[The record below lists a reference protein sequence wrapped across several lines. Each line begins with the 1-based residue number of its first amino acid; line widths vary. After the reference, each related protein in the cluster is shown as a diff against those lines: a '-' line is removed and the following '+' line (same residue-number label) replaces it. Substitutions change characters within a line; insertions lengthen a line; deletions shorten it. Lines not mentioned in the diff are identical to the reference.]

1 MLTAQSLKITTL
13 LKTLREQGFDTSA
26 IERQEKEIA
35 RSLSHRGEMVG
46 ERLKL
51 RAQQQQL
58 SQQITEATADVAEMA
73 RGQASNAATSAG
85 ATQASIYDL
94 IESHQGQA
102 AEHALDRLIDID
114 LEYYNQMNELRLSA
128 LRVQQMVMNT
138 GNNRAQNNTAAL
150 ENQLNAAVRVL
161 QRRQLRIEDPV
172 VRIQVTNTVNT
183 ISRYVELLS
192 CIAGIMTS
200 RPNCRSYRRIISS
213 NLPVS
218 VAKSASWWKPSAS
231 VIKVDWRISNRPASA
246 GNTCFC
252 C

>member
-1 MLTAQSLKITTL
+1 MAALTLISTLTGWYNLRFVSQVEQANTQALIPTMDMARQLSEASAWELFSAQNLTTADNENMWLAQGRMLTAQSLKITTL

-26 IERQEKEIA
+26 IEQQEKEIA
-35 RSLSHRGEMVG
+35 QSLSHQGEMVG

-58 SQQITEATADVAEMA
+58 SQQIIEATADVAEMA

-128 LRVQQMVMNT
+128 LRVQQMVMNL
-138 GNNRAQNNTAAL
+138 GNNQAQNN
-150 ENQLNAAVRVL
+150 
-161 QRRQLRIEDPV
+161 
-172 VRIQVTNTVNT
+172 
-183 ISRYVELLS
+183 LS
-192 CIAGIMTS
+192 VK
-200 RPNCRSYRRIISS
+200 R
-213 NLPVS
+213 
-218 VAKSASWWKPSAS
+218 
-231 VIKVDWRISNRPASA
+231 
-246 GNTCFC
+246 
-252 C
+252 

>member
-1 MLTAQSLKITTL
+1 
-13 LKTLREQGFDTSA
+13 
-26 IERQEKEIA
+26 
-35 RSLSHRGEMVG
+35 MVG

-58 SQQITEATADVAEMA
+58 SQQIIEATADVAEMA
-73 RGQASNAATSAG
+73 RSRASNAATSAG

-128 LRVQQMVMNT
+128 LRVQQMVMNL

-150 ENQLNAAVRVL
+150 ESQLNAAVRVL
-161 QRRQLRIEDPV
+161 HRRQIRIEDPV
-172 VRIQVTNTVNT
+172 VRTQVADTVNT
-183 ISRYVELLS
+183 ISRYIELLS
-192 CIAGIMTS
+192 LYRQIMTS
-200 RPNCRSYRRIISS
+200 RPNCRSYRRIISN

-218 VAKSASWWKPSAS
+218 VAKSASWWKSSANA
-231 VIKVDWRISNRPASA
+231 IKADSRISNRPASA
-246 GNTCFC
+246 GNTCC
-252 C
+252 CC